1 MSATPP
7 RKTERNQRSTGA
19 TLLMIGGAV
28 ILVGLLILV
37 LLDTP
42 AGIPVMVLGALPV
55 VAGLVL
61 IGTSAVS
68 KREREGKPWA

>member
-1 MSATPP
+1 
-7 RKTERNQRSTGA
+7 
-19 TLLMIGGAV
+19 
-28 ILVGLLILV
+28 
-37 LLDTP
+37 
-42 AGIPVMVLGALPV
+42 V

>member
-7 RKTERNQRSTGA
+7 RKTEGKQRSTGA
-19 TLLMIGGAV
+19 TLMMIGGAV
-28 ILVGLLILV
+28 IVIGLLILV

-42 AGIPVMVLGALPV
+42 AGIPIMVLGALPV

-68 KREREGKPWA
+68 KREREGKDWA

>member
-7 RKTERNQRSTGA
+7 RRTEGKQRSTGA
-19 TLLMIGGAV
+19 TLMLIGGAV
-28 ILVGLLILV
+28 IVVGLLILV

-61 IGTSAVS
+61 VGTSAVS
-68 KREREGKPWA
+68 KREREGKDWA

>member
-1 MSATPP
+1 
-7 RKTERNQRSTGA
+7 
-19 TLLMIGGAV
+19 
-28 ILVGLLILV
+28 
-37 LLDTP
+37 
-42 AGIPVMVLGALPV
+42 VLGALPV

>member
-7 RKTERNQRSTGA
+7 PKTEGKQRSTGG
-19 TLLMIGGAV
+19 TLIMIGGAV
-28 ILVGLLILV
+28 VVIGLLILV

-42 AGIPVMVLGALPV
+42 AGIPVMVIGALPV

>member
-7 RKTERNQRSTGA
+7 RKTEGKQRSTGA
-19 TLLMIGGAV
+19 TLIMIGGAV
-28 ILVGLLILV
+28 FVIGLLILV

-42 AGIPVMVLGALPV
+42 VGLPVMVLGALPV

-61 IGTSAVS
+61 VGTSAVS
-68 KREREGKPWA
+68 KREREGKDWA

>member
-7 RKTERNQRSTGA
+7 GRTEGKQRSTGA
-19 TLLMIGGAV
+19 TLVMVGGAV
-28 ILVGLLILV
+28 IVVGLLVLV
-37 LLDTP
+37 LLDTA

-68 KREREGKPWA
+68 KRAREGKPWA

>member
-7 RKTERNQRSTGA
+7 RKTEGKQRSTGA
-19 TLLMIGGAV
+19 TLMMIGGAV
-28 ILVGLLILV
+28 IVIGLLILV

-42 AGIPVMVLGALPV
+42 IGIPIMVLGALPV

-68 KREREGKPWA
+68 KREREGKDWA

>member
-7 RKTERNQRSTGA
+7 RRTEGKQRSTGA

-28 ILVGLLILV
+28 FVVGLLVLV

-42 AGIPVMVLGALPV
+42 VGIPVMVLGALPV
-55 VAGLVL
+55 VAGLAL